1 MNAELRDLAQNLQ
14 KQLGLHREL
23 LENLRRE
30 HQALL
35 NAEMREIQEIT
46 YAKEIVLA
54 TLGQVERDRL
64 ALMTK
69 LNDGRLI
76 KAVPQSVTEVI
87 VAVQGEFAQHAEGLR
102 STAQALRILIERIAK
117 VNQQNAV
124 LTQNALKHLEQMKSN
139 VLGEAQ
145 RKAETYTDRGSK
157 QTGNA
162 RESRLLSAEV

>member
-1 MNAELRDLAQNLQ
+1 MDAVLRELAQNLQ

-35 NAEMREIQEIT
+35 NAEKREIQEIT

-54 TLGQVERDRL
+54 TLGQVERDRMS
-64 ALMTK
+64 LMVRLT
-69 LNDGRLI
+69 DGRLI
-76 KAVPQSVTEVI
+76 KATPQSVTEVI
-87 VAVQGEFAQHAEGLR
+87 LAVQGEHAPLAESLR
-102 STAQALRILIERIAK
+102 STGQALRILIERITK
-117 VNQQNAV
+117 VNQENAH
-124 LTQNALKHLEQMKSN
+124 LAQNALKHLDQMKTN

-157 QTGNA
+157 QTGQA

>member
-1 MNAELRDLAQNLQ
+1 MNSKLRELAQNLQ

-54 TLGQVERDRL
+54 TLGQVERDRV
-64 ALMTK
+64 AIMEK
-69 LNDGRLI
+69 LVDGRLI
-76 KAVPQSVTEVI
+76 KELPQSVTQV
-87 VAVQGEFAQHAEGLR
+87 VLAVQGEHVNDAAALR
-102 STAQALRILIERIAK
+102 STCQALRVLIERITK
-117 VNQQNAV
+117 VNQENSQLAHS
-124 LTQNALKHLEQMKSN
+124 ALKHLEQMKTN